1 MVYKIYRWYV
11 LSILIAWVSL
21 NAWAWWVLGS
31 IETCNLGF
39 RLLGFIVWGC
49 SMSILSLVLVIPPI
63 SDSNKISWE
72 EVIPIYCF
80 IPSLLQTFVLIYI
93 SLDIPTAVSG
103 EDIIATAGIGISIM
117 LNIAILTLS
126 FIINKTTRFIRYY
139 TVRNSKSSVN

>member
-72 EVIPIYCF
+72 E
-80 IPSLLQTFVLIYI
+80 
-93 SLDIPTAVSG
+93 
-103 EDIIATAGIGISIM
+103 
-117 LNIAILTLS
+117 ILRELK
-126 FIINKTTRFIRYY
+126 IEIQYKMNDDYY
-139 TVRNSKSSVN
+139 KKFKSN